1 VQIEGVQVPR
11 GFIMGESSRAVA
23 QFAYFSDLE
32 PGNSVFPF
40 GEFYSGWP
48 AVCTDRHMYRHSHWR
63 SACFKD
69 RCTDSSTAR
78 PVYEQL
84 TLY

>member
-1 VQIEGVQVPR
+1 MQIEGVQVPR

-48 AVCTDRHMYRHSHWR
+48 AVCTDRH
-63 SACFKD
+63 
-69 RCTDSSTAR
+69 TDI
-78 PVYEQL
+78 L
-84 TLY
+84 TGDLHALKGQ